1 MNCFMDLRLFSFD
14 SHLCPLSFYSYAHR
28 DYQIKMGWNSQ
39 VPVTFPNIEIAEYDL
54 GNTYIRKDI
63 VRAWRTGNFSCLDAY
78 FVVNRQFGFYGLYFY
93 FPSIVCVLTS
103 WIGLWIKIEYDISE
117 ARVTLPIAGILTLA
131 TFQQVVLD
139 GLPRVSYVK
148 AIDIWTLLCYFFILG
163 TLIEY
168 ALALVSYSSLTRSY
182 SVL

>member
-1 MNCFMDLRLFSFD
+1 M
-14 SHLCPLSFYSYAHR
+14 
-28 DYQIKMGWNSQ
+28 
-39 VPVTFPNIEIAEYDL
+39 EY
-54 GNTYIRKDI
+54 
-63 VRAWRTGNFSCLDAY
+63 
-78 FVVNRQFGFYGLYFY
+78 
-93 FPSIVCVLTS
+93 
-103 WIGLWIKIEYDISE
+103 EISE
-117 ARVTLPIAGILTLA
+117 ARVTLPIAEILTLA